1 VKPQNNIS
9 FVCLL
14 LIGLLIFLPTS
25 SQPTDAQVFVIR
37 IGHKSFTENL
47 VLAHIVGHMLN
58 SDDAMNGSVFVSN
71 QSFDTFTLREQLQ
84 TGEIDIYV
92 EYTATGVLHLDGQF
106 PDQIDETRAYSSDA
120 AFLEVSN
127 YDLINNSLVWLPPA
141 PGNNIYAI
149 AVKNDFAT
157 QNNIFTI
164 EDFANFV
171 NDGNQIIMSSGSEFC
186 DRPDG
191 LAAYQSTYNFQLLQ
205 QQLNC
210 IADGQPQDTLPELQ
224 RGENGTNVAMTYG
237 TSGENLIY
245 DVRVLQDNL
254 GAQPVYQPAPVVRLE
269 VIQQY
274 PQINDL
280 LRPVFASLDSRT
292 LSDLN
297 LATANST
304 LPRDVAAEQV
314 ALSYLVRA
322 GFLDGAP
329 PPAEP
334 CVVQRPRDG
343 DLNANLRD
351 QPNLSGEVV
360 GVMSPGVRLPADS
373 QAVDSQDF
381 RWWRVRAGNEQ
392 VWVRE
397 DTVDELGTCEALDFF
412 DN

>member
-1 VKPQNNIS
+1 MGVAWDRRARRE
-9 FVCLL
+9 
-14 LIGLLIFLPTS
+14 GR
-25 SQPTDAQVFVIR
+25 AR
-37 IGHKSFTENL
+37 IGYRCDRSRC
-47 VLAHIVGHMLN
+47 VGVAW
-58 SDDAMNGSVFVSN
+58 DRRA
-71 QSFDTFTLREQLQ
+71 RR
-84 TGEIDIYV
+84 
-92 EYTATGVLHLDGQF
+92 DGQF

-127 YDLINNSLVWLPPA
+127 YDLINNNLVWLPPA

-157 QNNIFTI
+157 QNNIFTV

-171 NDGNQIIMSSGSEFC
+171 NDGNQIVMSSGSEFC

-191 LAAYQSTYNFQLLQ
+191 LDAYQSTYNFQLLQ

-224 RGENGTNVAMTYG
+224 RGDNGTNVAMTYG

-304 LPRDVAAEQV
+304 LPRNVAAEQV

-322 GFLDGAP
+322 GFLDEAP

-334 CVVQRPRDG
+334 CIVQRPRDG

-360 GVMSPGVRLPADS
+360 GVMSPGVRLPADA